1 MEFLDVK
8 YLAGGGTF
16 GIPMFGAHYTNP
28 SDMVLRIEND
38 LVLRVVGNASD
49 AYCVATLTVGA
60 ETVAVTLRFNV
71 SKTQYLPVND
81 ILAAL
86 FQRSLV
92 TTLQLVGTSG
102 TLVLETFDSSDV
114 SRGSDSLTLKIY
126 DSGGYPETTTGYPF
140 AQLLPESFRFLK
152 VVNNNACMVVRCIEG
167 ARTFTVY
174 NSSGTA
180 LQTFTHTAVDGASV
194 GAQLKWSATPSSVPS
209 YVVAKDG
216 NGMEL
221 ERARVE
227 FSDGCG
233 TDEVQLTWWSNVDGG
248 YKSRAAK
255 VRRDSRRVVSS
266 QDWLQ
271 MFSTQKGARSA
282 GGLSVVFENL
292 TPRDMRYYCDILTS
306 DYVFVNASFMASV
319 GSFLR
324 VPVVVRGDFPTFDAV
339 RAVDLPFDIEFLHT
353 DNI

>member
-8 YLAGGGTF
+8 YLAGGGML
-16 GIPMFGAHYTNP
+16 GVPVLGAHYVNP
-28 SDMVLRIEND
+28 ND
-38 LVLRVVGNASD
+38 LSLRLQNEIVLRVTGDASD
-49 AYCVATLTVGA
+49 AYCVATITIGG
-60 ETVAVTLRFNV
+60 ESVAVTLRFNL
-71 SKTQYLPVND
+71 SATQYLVLND

-92 TTLQLVGTSG
+92 TTLQLVGNSG
-102 TLVLETFDSSDV
+102 TLVLETFNSSDV
-114 SRGSDSLTLKIY
+114 SRGTDSVTLKVY

-140 AQLLPESFRFLK
+140 AHLLPESFRFLK

-174 NSSGTA
+174 NSGGTA

-216 NGMEL
+216 NGAEL

-255 VRRDSRRVVSS
+255 VRKDSRRVVTS

-271 MFSTQKGARSA
+271 MFDRQKGARSV
-282 GGLSVVFENL
+282 GGLSLAFENL
-292 TPRDMRYYCDILTS
+292 TPRDIRYYCDILTS
-306 DYVFVNASFMASV
+306 DYVFVNASFMASM
-319 GSFLR
+319 GNFLR
-324 VPVVVRGDFPTFDAV
+324 VPVVVRGDFPVFDAV
-339 RAVDLPFDIEFLHT
+339 RAVDLPFDIEFMHT